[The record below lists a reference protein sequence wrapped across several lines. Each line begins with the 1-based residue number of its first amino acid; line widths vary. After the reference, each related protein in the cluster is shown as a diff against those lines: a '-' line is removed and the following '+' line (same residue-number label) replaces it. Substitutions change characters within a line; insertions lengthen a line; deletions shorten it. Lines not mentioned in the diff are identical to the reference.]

1 VRVFQPVLGFL
12 CKEIEPSSTEIE
24 ELKMS
29 YTLVNTQ
36 TIIARNAGALYG
48 LEVGNANMTSYVTQV
63 GSATDA
69 FLNTVYTN
77 SVGMAAPADVA
88 KVLIANLGITGD
100 ITDATSLA
108 GQAKAYIVGQLNA
121 VAYTARGAAVN
132 NILSLFSNLSS
143 DPVFGA
149 AATAWNNKVGNAVS
163 YAATDGTV
171 DTTFANV
178 SPTPLGQTFTL
189 TSGIDTVPGTAGND
203 TINAPLGTLSSLDNI
218 DGGAGV
224 NTANVVFSGN
234 LATDASG
241 SVVKNIQVA
250 NLTAAAAITAAD
262 VSSWTG
268 LQTLNIAGS
277 STIAGVAAAATAD
290 INVANGLSTVSV
302 DGGNNVS
309 VTGKG
314 TISVGGNTAA
324 AGNVTATQK
333 TAAAIVGVKGAGAL
347 AVTSKDGAVTFTNGT
362 SVSATAAD
370 AIAQA
375 TLKADTDAQTAA
387 GTALTAATNGIGT
400 YGTDASGKA
409 ANAAVLKVTNLTT
422 LQAAIAAATNVSA
435 DQSTALSVQNATNTA
450 YLAKAIA
457 ASDKIAIDAAFASGL
472 VTSQS
477 AARTAAQGVLTS
489 LQTAATA
496 ASTAAIAADV
506 QNDAAAAAAKAAA
519 DAVVSADATKSALVN
534 DATVVATTNTALAS
548 ATIKGNY
555 GAATTQV
562 GTGAV
567 FQNAVYDGSTLAN
580 TLTTVT
586 LENTG
591 ATELKGQ
598 ALTNVSATGMS
609 GSVTV
614 VNTTP
619 THAET
624 FTLSG
629 ITGGTYTAGA
639 TATTVNIV
647 SNGAATN
654 VLNGLSAGTA
664 TSIVVTG
671 AAGVKFGGSTG
682 AAAAVIDASGNSGT
696 NTITVLAGQNYKG
709 GTGNDVVTTAGGTA
723 QSAVVDGGSGTADR
737 LNLANATDFG
747 TAAAAA
753 NFKNF
758 EILSL
763 ASGVSVADVTAFTGS
778 TFTSEV
784 LNGGVGVTL
793 GNLNATQAANITVT
807 ADGTYTIGVTGAAT
821 VGQLDTVNIN
831 VNDGLTAVNTV
842 TLTTPVLAGVE
853 TLNLTATDN
862 ISITALTSATA
873 LTNLNITGA
882 GTVNIVSNALAL
894 NVNSVIDAS
903 ADNAATTLDFSLATQ
918 SGISLKAGNGNNVL
932 KGSDVAAKGNLITSG
947 NGNSTIQGGQADDV
961 ITAGNGNNTIHG
973 AAGANT
979 ITVGDGNNTIDNVA
993 SAGAN
998 KITAGNGWNVIAGG
1012 SGADTITVGT
1022 GGNLVTGGAGADKIT
1037 FGAHV
1042 AGVID
1047 GLVYSAVIG
1056 DSGALITANG
1066 AVTGLDVITG
1076 MHAGDTINTQIA
1088 TVATLTN
1095 ANAGTF
1101 TAATTLDN
1109 AYAIRGTYDGTAG
1122 TFTASA
1128 TGADTLVEWN
1138 DHTGGASHGEAIV
1151 LVGYANV
1158 AATSISGGLITL
1170 G

>member
-1 VRVFQPVLGFL
+1 VLGFL

-63 GSATDA
+63 GSNTDA
-69 FLNTVYTN
+69 FLNAVYTN
-77 SVGMAAPADVA
+77 SVGMAAPASVA
-88 KVLIANLGITGD
+88 AVLIANLGITGD

-132 NILSLFSNLSS
+132 NILSLFSNLTA

-163 YAATDGTV
+163 YASTAGTV

-250 NLTAAAAITAAD
+250 NLTAAAAIAAAD
-262 VSSWTG
+262 VTSWTG

-277 STIAGVAAAATAD
+277 SSIAGVAAAATAD
-290 INVANGLSTVSV
+290 INVANGLSTVTV

-314 TISVGGNTAA
+314 TISVGSNTAA

-333 TAAAIVGVKGAGAL
+333 TANAIVGVKGAGAL
-347 AVTSKDGAVTFTNGT
+347 DVTSKDGAVTFTNGT

-387 GTALTAATNGIGT
+387 GTALTAATNGVGT

-409 ANAAVLKVTNLTT
+409 ANAAVLKVTNLTA
-422 LQAAIAAATNVSA
+422 LQAAIALATNVSA
-435 DQSTALSVQNATNTA
+435 DQSTAFSIQNATNTA
-450 YLAKAIA
+450 YLAKAIS

-472 VTSQS
+472 ATTQT
-477 AARTAAQGVLTS
+477 AARTAAQAVLTT
-489 LQTAATA
+489 LQTAATT

-519 DAVVSADATKSALVN
+519 DAVVAADATKSALVN
-534 DATVVATTNTALAS
+534 DATVLATTNTALAS

-555 GAATTQV
+555 GTATTQV
-562 GTGAV
+562 GTGAA

-629 ITGGTYTAGA
+629 ITGGTYTAGT

-654 VLNGLSAGTA
+654 VLTGLSAGAA

-671 AAGVKFGGSTG
+671 AAGVKFGGSAG

-723 QSAVVDGGSGTADR
+723 QAAVVDGGSGTADR

-753 NFKNF
+753 YFKNF

-784 LNGGVGVTL
+784 LNGGAVTL
-793 GNLNATQAANITVT
+793 GNLNATQAANITAT
-807 ADGTYTIGVTGAAT
+807 ASGTYTIGVTGAAT

-862 ISITALTSATA
+862 IAITALTSATA
-873 LTNLNITGA
+873 LTNLNVTGA
-882 GTVNIVSNALAL
+882 GTVNIVSGALAL

-947 NGNSTIQGGQADDV
+947 NGNNTIQGGQADDV
-961 ITAGNGNNTIHG
+961 ITAGNGNNTITG
-973 AAGANT
+973 GDGANV
-979 ITVGDGNNTIDNVA
+979 ITVGDGNNGITTG
-993 SAGAN
+993 AGAD
-998 KITAGNGWNVIAGG
+998 KIIAGNGWNVIVAGG
-1012 SGADTITVGT
+1012 GADTITVGT

-1047 GLVYSAVIG
+1047 GLVMAAASDTLSALTAAAMVTAAST
-1056 DSGALITANG
+1056 DLTGADI
-1066 AVTGLDVITG
+1066 VTGLK
-1076 MHAGDTINTQIA
+1076 AGDTIDLH
-1088 TVATLTN
+1088 TLSN
-1095 ANAGTF
+1095 TF
-1101 TAATTLDN
+1101 TGALGTTIASAAGATAALVQ
-1109 AYAIRGTYDGTAG
+1109 GTYDATAH
-1122 TFTASA
+1122 TFAASSS
-1128 TGADTLVEWN
+1128 GADSLVVYDQDGSAAN
-1138 DHTGGASHGEAIV
+1138 LLVEAIV
-1151 LVGYANV
+1151 LVGYHGTAT
-1158 AATSISGGLITL
+1158 AAAGVVTL
-1170 G
+1170 A